1 MNRMSKT
8 DRLFSGRQLSRLIW
22 PLVTE
27 QVLSVLVGMVD
38 VLMVSF
44 VGEAAVSGVSLVDAV
59 NHLVLQVL
67 FAMTAGGTVVCAKYI
82 GAGEYIS
89 ARKSGGQLLS
99 VTTGA
104 LLLLSLLLLAGGQ
117 SLLRLLFG
125 TVDPEVMRD
134 AEIYMQFTAVSFPFL
149 AVYHSAA
156 SVFRAEGNT
165 RLSMLVSFGM
175 NLLNIVGDALCIF
188 GFGMGVEGVA
198 VATLLAR
205 AVAAV
210 AICLF
215 LQSPD
220 NALRIRR
227 LGDCRPSGA
236 ILREILSIGVPGSV
250 ESGLF
255 NLGKVMLQSLVSTL
269 GTASIAAYAVAG
281 NLATYLYLPGNA
293 LGAALMTIVGQC
305 RGAGEPEQAKS
316 YTKLLVMLNY
326 AALIPICAVMIFGR
340 SFWVGLYHLS
350 PESAYFAEGLLLAHS
365 LAMIIWPVA
374 FMLPYYFRS
383 IGRAVFPMA
392 VAIGTMLVFRIGFAY
407 MFVDWMG
414 KDVLGVWYAMLL
426 DWLVRGLLFG
436 AAFSSRH
443 YSFPNGR

>member
-22 PLVTE
+22 PLVAE

-82 GAGEYIS
+82 GAGEYTS

-104 LLLLSLLLLAGGQ
+104 LLLLSLFLLAGGQ

-125 TVDPEVMRD
+125 TVEPEVMRD
-134 AEIYMQFTAVSFPFL
+134 AEIYMRFTAVSFPFL

-156 SVFRAEGNT
+156 SIFRAEGNT

-175 NLLNIVGDALCIF
+175 NLLNIAGDALCIF

-198 VATLLAR
+198 IATLLAR

-215 LQSPD
+215 LQSPLGEFVGD
-220 NALRIRR
+220 MLKLQLLVLQLQVFALVLGSCCFEGMR
-227 LGDCRPSGA
+227 LVEGDISRLSGV
-236 ILREILSIGVPGSV
+236 EGVGI
-250 ESGLF
+250 F
-255 NLGKVMLQSLVSTL
+255 LVSHLQVIGIFPSPQL
-269 GTASIAAYAVAG
+269 GISV
-281 NLATYLYLPGNA
+281 
-293 LGAALMTIVGQC
+293 
-305 RGAGEPEQAKS
+305 
-316 YTKLLVMLNY
+316 
-326 AALIPICAVMIFGR
+326 
-340 SFWVGLYHLS
+340 
-350 PESAYFAEGLLLAHS
+350 
-365 LAMIIWPVA
+365 
-374 FMLPYYFRS
+374 
-383 IGRAVFPMA
+383 
-392 VAIGTMLVFRIGFAY
+392 
-407 MFVDWMG
+407 
-414 KDVLGVWYAMLL
+414 
-426 DWLVRGLLFG
+426 
-436 AAFSSRH
+436 
-443 YSFPNGR
+443 